1 MRLSLGQKL
10 KIKLGAETEEERKKR
25 VAQEK
30 KESEKIESYFKKIR
44 NSKPNEEPK
53 IMSTIQLKK
62 LFLKEAKIYYAQKG
76 RNFIVDE
83 NNKSF
88 LNILCQYFAN
98 DENFEEELGGEL
110 RKGLLVFGR
119 CGVGKSSSFTIIQ
132 NISRNYD
139 FKNIWFAKRSAH
151 EIVTEFNESEKRDT
165 IIKLYAK
172 GKLYID
178 DLGAEKEASNYGKE
192 DIFSRLLELRYNEF
206 LEKGTKTFITTNY
219 RINDFKNRYGI
230 RVADRLHEMFNI
242 VEIDGDSRRF

>member
-10 KIKLGAETEEERKKR
+10 KIQLGAETEEERKKR
-25 VAQEK
+25 VSQEK
-30 KESEKIESYFKKIR
+30 KEGEKIETYFKKVK
-44 NSKPNEEPK
+44 NSKTNEKAET
-53 IMSTIQLKK
+53 ISTIQLKK

-76 RNFIVDE
+76 RNFIIDE

-88 LNILCQYFAN
+88 LNIICQYFAQ

-119 CGVGKSSSFTIIQ
+119 CGVGKSSSFKIIQ
-132 NISRNYD
+132 NISKNYD

-165 IIKLYAK
+165 IIKSYSK

-219 RINDFKNRYGI
+219 SLHDFKNRYGI
-230 RVADRLHEMFNI
+230 RVADRLKEMFNI
-242 VEIDGDSRRF
+242 VEIDGYSRRF